1 MDSQTAI
8 KLSYMENGAD
18 ELSGADRL
26 RLAKRIFEINNQ
38 NKSTPFFLSNQDINF
53 LKIFEILDLSD
64 RERDIMFISTYYHTC
79 YIDYNISIK
88 IMKECI
94 PQVAVD
100 RLIKMYEILRRYE
113 MESMLFADGVVVE
126 YEEFKS
132 NILK

>member
-1 MDSQTAI
+1 
-8 KLSYMENGAD
+8 
-18 ELSGADRL
+18 
-26 RLAKRIFEINNQ
+26 
-38 NKSTPFFLSNQDINF
+38 
-53 LKIFEILDLSD
+53 
-64 RERDIMFISTYYHTC
+64 MFISTYYHTC

-113 MESMLFADGVVVE
+113 MESMLFADGIVVE